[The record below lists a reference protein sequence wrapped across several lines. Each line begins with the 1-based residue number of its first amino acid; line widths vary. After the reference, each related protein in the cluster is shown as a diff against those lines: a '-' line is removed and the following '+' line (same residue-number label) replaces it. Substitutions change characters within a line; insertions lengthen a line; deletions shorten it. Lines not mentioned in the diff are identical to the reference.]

1 MIKTLDQQR
10 LEAFLGQAVTDMG
23 AALSVCLATIGD
35 KLGLYR
41 AMAGAGPLTSAEVA
55 TRAGLTERLVR
66 EWLNNQAAGGYVT
79 YDAQAAT
86 YELPDEHAACLADD
100 ESPTSVQGGFEVAAA
115 CFATA
120 DRVAEAF
127 RTGGGVGWH
136 EHDPGVFHGTERLWG
151 PGYRAFLVSSW
162 IAALEGVTEEL
173 SAGAHVA
180 DIGCGHGASTIV
192 LAQAFPRS
200 TFVGFDYHDASI
212 AAARKAAI
220 EAGVDDRVRFEVASA
235 TDFPGRYDLVCLL
248 DCLHDMGDP
257 IGAARHIRQTLQPGG
272 TVLVAEPNAADRPED
287 NFHPLGRA
295 FYGFSTLICTPA
307 SLSQDVGLGLGACA
321 GPTRLTDVFRE
332 AGFGHVR
339 RATETP
345 MNLVLEVRA

>member
-1 MIKTLDQQR
+1 MIQTIDRDR
-10 LEAFLGQAVTDMG
+10 LEAFLRQAVTDMG
-23 AALSVCLATIGD
+23 AALSVCLAAIGD

-41 AMAGAGPLTSAEVA
+41 AMAGAGPLTSAEIA
-55 TRAGLTERLVR
+55 ARAGLGERLVR
-66 EWLNNQAAGGYVT
+66 EWLNNQAAGGYVV
-79 YDAQAAT
+79 YDPGAGT

-100 ESPTSVQGGFEVAAA
+100 ESPTSVQGGFELVAACYA
-115 CFATA
+115 DA
-120 DRVAEAF
+120 DRVAQAF
-127 RTGGGVGWH
+127 RDGGGVGWH
-136 EHDPGVFHGTERLWG
+136 EHHPGIFRGTERLWG

-162 IAALEGVTEEL
+162 IGSLDGVTERL
-173 SAGAHVA
+173 AAGAHVA
-180 DIGCGHGASTIV
+180 DVGCGHGASTIV

-220 EAGVDDRVRFEVASA
+220 EAGVDGRVRFEVASA

-257 IGAARHIRQTLQPGG
+257 VGAARHVRESLNPGG

-307 SLSQDVGLGLGACA
+307 SLSQNVALGLGACA
-321 GPTRLTDVFRE
+321 GPTRVSQVLRA

-339 RATETP
+339 KATETP